1 MADIGR
7 SWLELARIGW
17 NRLILAAVGLNWL
30 ELAEIDC
37 DLLKLVGCDWIL
49 LQVELAAQQA
59 EDADL
64 ALLTDLNEGSVAK
77 PKKVL
82 HGADKPAKQKSKVLD
97 HKPR

>member
-1 MADIGR
+1 
-7 SWLELARIGW
+7 
-17 NRLILAAVGLNWL
+17 
-30 ELAEIDC
+30 
-37 DLLKLVGCDWIL
+37 
-49 LQVELAAQQA
+49 VELAAQQA